1 MSYSLKY
8 VSLQLVAAALKLAG
22 MANETTTL
30 HAADGG
36 QPSVPAYGCTM
47 SEDWAVLGPF
57 QIGTRG
63 TAATEPGTNIEH
75 DTKPE

>member
-8 VSLQLVAAALKLAG
+8 VSLQIVAAALRLAG
-22 MANETTTL
+22 MANDTTML
-30 HAADGG
+30 HATDGA

-47 SEDWAVLGPF
+47 SEEWAVLGPF

-63 TAATEPGTNIEH
+63 TAATETGTNIKHE
-75 DTKPE
+75 TEPE